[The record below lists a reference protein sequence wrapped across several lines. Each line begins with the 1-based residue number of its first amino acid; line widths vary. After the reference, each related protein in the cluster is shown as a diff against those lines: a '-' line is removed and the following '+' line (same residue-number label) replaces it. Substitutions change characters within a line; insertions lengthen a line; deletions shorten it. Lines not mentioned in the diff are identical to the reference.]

1 MSPEEKPIKVI
12 LAKIGLDGHDRGIN
26 MIAMWLRDA
35 GMEVVYAGRFL
46 TEEEVAVAAVQE
58 AAEIIGLSFLGG
70 EHLFQVAKMV
80 QKMNEENLQIP
91 LIVGGIIAERDFPK
105 LKEMGVSA
113 IFTPSTPMEQ
123 IVREIKRLCNRE

>member
-1 MSPEEKPIKVI
+1 MSPEGKPIKVI

-35 GMEVVYAGRFL
+35 GMEVVYIGRFL

-58 AAEIIGLSFLGG
+58 AAEIIGLSFLCG

-91 LIVGGIIAERDFPK
+91 LIVGGIIAERDSPK

-113 IFTPSTPMEQ
+113 IFTPGTPMEQ
-123 IVREIKRLCNRE
+123 IVQEVKKLCSRE

>member
-1 MSPEEKPIKVI
+1 MSTEEKPIKVV

-26 MIAMWLRDA
+26 MITMWLRDA
-35 GMEVVYAGRFL
+35 GMEVVYLGRFL

-70 EHLFQVAKMV
+70 EHLFEVAKVVKTM
-80 QKMNEENLQIP
+80 KEKNLHIP
-91 LIVGGIIAERDFPK
+91 LVIGGIIPERDFPK

-113 IFTPSTPMEQ
+113 IFSPGTPMEQ
-123 IVREIKRLCNRE
+123 IVREVKRLCNR

>member
-1 MSPEEKPIKVI
+1 MSPEEKPIKVV

-26 MIAMWLRDA
+26 MITMWLRDA
-35 GMEVVYAGRFL
+35 GMEVVYLGRFL

-70 EHLFQVAKMV
+70 EHLFEVAKVVKTM
-80 QKMNEENLQIP
+80 KEKNLHIP
-91 LIVGGIIAERDFPK
+91 LVIGGIIPERDFPK

-113 IFTPSTPMEQ
+113 IFSPGTPMEQ
-123 IVREIKRLCNRE
+123 IVREVKRLCNR

>member
-1 MSPEEKPIKVI
+1 MSPEEKPIKVV

-26 MIAMWLRDA
+26 MITMWLRDA
-35 GMEVVYAGRFL
+35 GMEVIYLGRFL

-70 EHLFQVAKMV
+70 EHLFEVAKVVKTM
-80 QKMNEENLQIP
+80 KEKNLHIP
-91 LIVGGIIAERDFPK
+91 LVIGGIIPERDFPK

-113 IFTPSTPMEQ
+113 IFTPGTPMEQ
-123 IVREIKRLCNRE
+123 IVREVKRLCNR